1 MENINDTLLVTINLS
16 AESPDESTVEVV
28 AYMADHR
35 NVINIFR
42 GEDAELI
49 YKTLIN
55 KYLRKE
61 YLAQLPSMSNPSA
74 KPDSDPIVAQE
85 IKEYAEEIQKL
96 NEQESVDI
104 GITDDL
110 TLNVEPIK
118 QLINEGAYLIVGRD
132 EANEVLKQLHWYI
145 SAYGYASLA
154 QYKELLGV
162 SPYMGDHFTGWDS
175 LESVEVVEDEDN
187 PGVFLITLSEPKTLS
202 ISEEEVDDTNF
213 EVAESGVPE
222 S

>member
-42 GEDAELI
+42 AEDAELI

-74 KPDSDPIVAQE
+74 KPDSDPLAAQK
-85 IKEYAEEIQKL
+85 IKEYAEEIQKI
-96 NEQESVDI
+96 NEQESADFD
-104 GITDDL
+104 ITDDL
-110 TLNVEPIK
+110 TLNVEPIT
-118 QLINEGAYLIVGRD
+118 QLINDGMYFSRQD

-145 SAYGYASLA
+145 DAYGYVSLA
-154 QYKELLGV
+154 QYKELLDV

-175 LESVEVVEDEDN
+175 LEAVEVVEDEDN
-187 PGVFLITLSEPKTLS
+187 PGVFLITLPEPQTLS

-213 EVAESGVPE
+213 EVAESGMLE

>member
-1 MENINDTLLVTINLS
+1 MESVNDTLLVTINLS

-28 AYMADHR
+28 AYMADRR
-35 NVINIFR
+35 NIINIFR

-55 KYLRKE
+55 KYLIKE
-61 YLAQLPSMSNPSA
+61 HLAQLPSMSNPSA
-74 KPDSDPIVAQE
+74 KPDSDPLAAQE
-85 IKEYAEEIQKL
+85 AKDYAEEIQKL
-96 NEQESVDI
+96 NEQESIDI
-104 GITDDL
+104 
-110 TLNVEPIK
+110 EPVT

-145 SAYGYASLA
+145 AAYGYASLA

-187 PGVFLITLSEPKTLS
+187 PGVFLITLPEPQTLS
-202 ISEEEVDDTNF
+202 ISEEEADDTNF

>member
-35 NVINIFR
+35 NIINIFR

-61 YLAQLPSMSNPSA
+61 YLAQLPSMS
-74 KPDSDPIVAQE
+74 KPDSDPLAAEEAKDYAKE
-85 IKEYAEEIQKL
+85 IKKI
-96 NEQESVDI
+96 NEQESIDI
-104 GITDDL
+104 
-110 TLNVEPIK
+110 EPVT

-187 PGVFLITLSEPKTLS
+187 PGVFLITLPEPKTLS
-202 ISEEEVDDTNF
+202 ISEEEADDTNF
-213 EVAESGVPE
+213 EVAESGMPE

>member
-16 AESPDESTVEVV
+16 AESLMESTVEVV

-35 NVINIFR
+35 NVVNIFR

-55 KYLRKE
+55 KYLIKE
-61 YLAQLPSMSNPSA
+61 HLAQLPSMSNPSA
-74 KPDSDPIVAQE
+74 KPDSDPLAAQE
-85 IKEYAEEIQKL
+85 VKDYAEEIQKL
-96 NEQESVDI
+96 NEQESIDI
-104 GITDDL
+104 
-110 TLNVEPIK
+110 EPVT

-154 QYKELLGV
+154 QYKELLDV

-187 PGVFLITLSEPKTLS
+187 PGVFLITLPEPQTLS

-213 EVAESGVPE
+213 EVAESGMPE

>member
-16 AESPDESTVEVV
+16 AESPYESTVEVV

-55 KYLRKE
+55 KYLIKE
-61 YLAQLPSMSNPSA
+61 HLAQLPSMSNPSA
-74 KPDSDPIVAQE
+74 KPDSDTLATQE
-85 IKEYAEEIQKL
+85 AKDYAEEIQKL
-96 NEQESVDI
+96 NEQESIDI
-104 GITDDL
+104 
-110 TLNVEPIK
+110 EPVT
-118 QLINEGAYLIVGRD
+118 QLINEGVYFSRQD

-162 SPYMGDHFTGWDS
+162 SSYMGDHFTGWDS

-187 PGVFLITLSEPKTLS
+187 PGAFLITLPEPQTLS